1 MPLPCPLPLS
11 SLEELAAQHG
21 TPYQL
26 YDEASIRGAART
38 LLDAFSTAFPPPPGG
53 GSGGGFR
60 QFFAVKALPNPAVLR
75 LLLDEGCGLDC
86 SSTAEL
92 AVAAML
98 GVPPSRVMCVARA
111 IICSRAL

>member
-11 SLEELAAQHG
+11 SLESLASEHG
-21 TPYQL
+21 TPLQL

-38 LLDAFSTAFPPPPGG
+38 LLDAFGGAFPAQAD
-53 GSGGGFR
+53 GSGGFR

-75 LLLDEGCGLDC
+75 VLLDEGCGLDC

-98 GVPPSRVMCVARA
+98 GVPPSRVM
-111 IICSRAL
+111 